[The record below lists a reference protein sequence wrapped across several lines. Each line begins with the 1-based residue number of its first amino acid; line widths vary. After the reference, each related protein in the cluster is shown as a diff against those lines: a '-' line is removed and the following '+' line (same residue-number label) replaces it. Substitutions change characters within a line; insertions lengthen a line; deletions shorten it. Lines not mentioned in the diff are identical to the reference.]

1 VSGVDLE
8 RGGALLEVGDPRGGG
23 GLSFVVG
30 SSAVTLRE
38 FDPYLFECVCYEDN
52 QGVPNYHPNIW

>member
-1 VSGVDLE
+1 VVSTSSEAEPCSRWETLG
-8 RGGALLEVGDPRGGG
+8 GGA
-23 GLSFVVG
+23 LSFVVG

>member
-1 VSGVDLE
+1 VVSTSSE
-8 RGGALLEVGDPRGGG
+8 AEPCSRWEPRGGGG